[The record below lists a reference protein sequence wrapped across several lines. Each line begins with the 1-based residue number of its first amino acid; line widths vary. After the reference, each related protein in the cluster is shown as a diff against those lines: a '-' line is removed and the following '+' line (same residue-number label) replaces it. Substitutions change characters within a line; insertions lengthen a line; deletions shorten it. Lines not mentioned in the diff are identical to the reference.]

1 MSLPNRFKTQ
11 RTRWSAL
18 SAFAIYAL
26 ATWAFFVR
34 PGVFAG
40 ADSLGGGSDPTAF
53 MWWLSWWPYAI
64 THGLNPFIT
73 HSVWAPS
80 GFNLTWATSVPSL
93 ALLAWPLTA
102 IWGPVVSFN
111 VLTLLAPVLAAF
123 AAFVLC
129 REITGKFWPALIG
142 GWLVGFS
149 SYELGQMLGHLNLDF
164 IAAIPFLLWLTVLRY
179 KGKIGFRPYVTLA
192 GTTLV
197 FQLGVSSEI
206 FATVTFFAVPAFLL
220 SYILCVANRPKL
232 FTIGRDLAASYGACV
247 VLASPF
253 LYFFVLGRST
263 APALLQPHGVYVA
276 DLLNYVIPTPITE
289 IGGTWATF
297 ITQHFTGNY
306 AEDGAFLGVFLL
318 AMIGLSVSMLH
329 KNPWVQVLLGMLSVL
344 VICSFGPSLHIMG
357 SLGIDMPW
365 LVIQKL
371 PLIGNVLPV
380 RLTLYI
386 FLVVSLLVA
395 LWLASLAGGK
405 AVGGY
410 VLAGFAV
417 LSLLPSVHR
426 ASDAWLAPLR
436 VPAFFR
442 TTAYKA
448 VLKPN
453 ANVVILPYGYLGDSM
468 LWQDLSGMRFR
479 MAGGYLGFTPP
490 RFAQWPA
497 VQMFYTEPAP
507 GYRKQIAAFCVGH
520 KVQDIIVGPGARKTW
535 LPALN
540 HLHWH
545 RKTTGGVV
553 VYQVPVLPGYKG
565 VTSSEMATF
574 SLLTQFRALKMA
586 ASCFLKKGGPLATL
600 TPLVAEKMGCL
611 SASYGGFPATAP
623 NNNWTKLGGWLGAMN
638 HGMGVSVMVD
648 SKHEAKA
655 VIRRFGPSAQT
666 IYFPYPTIWRPSQSL
681 AHSAAGQ
688 VLLVFRG

>member
-1 MSLPNRFKTQ
+1 MLLSNHFKT
-11 RTRWSAL
+11 RYIRWSML

-26 ATWAFFVR
+26 AAWIFFVR
-34 PGVFAG
+34 PGVFTG
-40 ADSLGGGSDPTAF
+40 ANYLGWGSDPTGC

-80 GFNLTWATSVPSL
+80 GFNLTWDTSAPSL

-102 IWGPVVSFN
+102 IWGSVVSFN

-149 SYELGQMLGHLNLDF
+149 SYELGQMLGHLSLDF
-164 IAAIPFLLWLTVLRY
+164 IAGIPFLLWLTVLRY
-179 KGKIGFRPYVTLA
+179 KGKIGFRPYVALA
-192 GTTLV
+192 GATLV

-220 SYILCVANRPKL
+220 SYILCAANRPRL
-232 FTIGRDLAASYGACV
+232 FNIGRDLVLSYLVCV

-253 LYFFVLGRST
+253 LYFFILGRGT
-263 APALLQPHGVYVA
+263 APALLQPQGVYVA
-276 DLLNYVIPTPITE
+276 DLLNYVIPTPVTE

-297 ITQHFTGNY
+297 ITRHFTGNY
-306 AEDGAFLGVFLL
+306 SEDGAFLGVFLL
-318 AMIGLSVSMLH
+318 AMIGLSVSMLR

-344 VICSFGPSLHIMG
+344 VICSFGPSLHLMG
-357 SLGIDMPW
+357 RPAMNMPW

-386 FLVVSLLVA
+386 FLVASLLVA

-410 VLAGFAV
+410 VLAGLAV
-417 LSLLPSVHR
+417 LSLLPNVHKVT
-426 ASDAWLAPLR
+426 DPWLTPLHI
-436 VPAFFR
+436 PEFFR

-468 LWQDLSGMRFR
+468 LWQDLSDMRFR

-497 VQMFYTEPAP
+497 VQMFYAGPAP
-507 GYRKQIAAFCVGH
+507 GYRKQIAAFCVAH
-520 KVQDIIVGPGARKTW
+520 KVQDIIVGPGARKIW
-535 LPALN
+535 VPAIN
-540 HLHWH
+540 HLRWH

-553 VYQVPVLPGYKG
+553 VYQVPVLPGYKA
-565 VTSSEMATF
+565 VTSTEMATLF
-574 SLLTQFRALKMA
+574 LLTQFRALKIA
-586 ASCFLKKGGPLATL
+586 ASCFLKKGGALATL
-600 TPLVAEKMGCL
+600 TPLAAEKMGCL
-611 SASYGGFPATAP
+611 SAAYGGFPAAAP
-623 NNNWTKLGGWLGAMN
+623 NNNWTKYSGWLGTMN
-638 HGMGVSVMVD
+638 HGIGVGVVVSN
-648 SKHEAKA
+648 KREAKA
-655 VIRRFGPSAQT
+655 VIRRFGLSAQT
-666 IYFPYPTIWRPSQSL
+666 IYFPYPTIWRPSRPL
-681 AHSAAGQ
+681 DHSVAGQ
-688 VLLVFRG
+688 VLLVFRR